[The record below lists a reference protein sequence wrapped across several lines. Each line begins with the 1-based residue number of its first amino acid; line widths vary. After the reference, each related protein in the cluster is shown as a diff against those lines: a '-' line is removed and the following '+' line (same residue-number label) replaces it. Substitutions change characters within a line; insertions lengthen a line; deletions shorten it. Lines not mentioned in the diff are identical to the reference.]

1 MRREEPVF
9 KKLLEV
15 VLHFGNFLNAG
26 SFRGNAQGV
35 KVSFLGEMKST
46 KAPNGVHQAA
56 LGKPFGAEIGSTQP
70 SSKLTAFVLFC
81 RPDSEL

>member
-1 MRREEPVF
+1 MDGLRREEPVF

-46 KAPNGVHQAA
+46 KAPNGAQ
-56 LGKPFGAEIGSTQP
+56 QP
-70 SSKLTAFVLFC
+70 
-81 RPDSEL
+81 

>member
-1 MRREEPVF
+1 MF

-46 KAPNGVHQAA
+46 KAPNGAQSI
-56 LGKPFGAEIGSTQP
+56 KPYLSCHL
-70 SSKLTAFVLFC
+70 KRC
-81 RPDSEL
+81 SENWHLVS

>member
-1 MRREEPVF
+1 MF

-46 KAPNGVHQAA
+46 KAPNGAHQAA

-70 SSKLTAFVLFC
+70 RKLTAFVLPCAFLQA
-81 RPDSEL
+81 RFRTLT